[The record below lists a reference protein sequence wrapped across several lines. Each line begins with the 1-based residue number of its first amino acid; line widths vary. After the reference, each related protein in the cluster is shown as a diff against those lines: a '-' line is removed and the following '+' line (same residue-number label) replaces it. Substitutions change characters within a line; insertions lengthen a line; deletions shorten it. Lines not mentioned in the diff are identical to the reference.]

1 MEENGFK
8 KERIQLGKR
17 IMHLRNQCINKET
30 GKPISQEELG
40 LRTGLAKN
48 HIGKIERGQTNPKIE
63 TLFAIARELNVNIQ
77 SLFNFEEL

>member
-1 MEENGFK
+1 MEGNGYK
-8 KERIQLGKR
+8 NKRIQLGQR
-17 IMHLRNQCINKET
+17 IMYLRNQCINKDT

-63 TLFAIARELNVNIQ
+63 TLFSIANELNVDIKE
-77 SLFNFEEL
+77 LFVFDL

>member
-1 MEENGFK
+1 M
-8 KERIQLGKR
+8 
-17 IMHLRNQCINKET
+17 ET

-63 TLFAIARELNVNIQ
+63 TLFSISKELNVDIKE
-77 SLFNFEEL
+77 LFKFD